1 MRASM
6 AALLGVASMGAATPP
21 PASLDAEGVDA
32 WRRAHIDATGWTLVH
47 ADGAALSYAR
57 AGGPDGLRPD
67 KDGVVKIDV
76 RREYYRPVRLG
87 PQASRSNYQVWL
99 VDCEGRRL
107 KVAAMSFYAQNNMKG
122 SGFRKDGAESSW
134 SVVPEGSQDT
144 PLFDRICAS
153 QAPAR
158 P

>member
-1 MRASM
+1 MRARV
-6 AALLGVASMGAATPP
+6 AALLGVAAMGAATPP
-21 PASLDAEGVDA
+21 PASLDAPGVDA
-32 WRRAHIDATGWTLVH
+32 WRRAHIDAAGWTLMH

-57 AGGPDGLRPD
+57 PADSSLAPD
-67 KDGVVKIDV
+67 KDGVVKVDV

-87 PQASRSNYQVWL
+87 PQTSRSNYQVWL
-99 VDCEGRRL
+99 IDCEGRRL

-134 SVVPEGSQDT
+134 SAVPEGSQDS

>member
-1 MRASM
+1 MRASV
-6 AALLGVASMGAATPP
+6 AALLGAASMGAATPP
-21 PASLDAEGVDA
+21 PASLDAQGVDA
-32 WRRAHIDATGWTLVH
+32 WRRTHIEANGWTLMH

-57 AGGPDGLRPD
+57 ATDGSLAPD
-67 KDGVVKIDV
+67 KDGVLKVDV

-134 SVVPEGSQDT
+134 SAVPEGSQDS

>member
-1 MRASM
+1 MRAVA
-6 AALLGVASMGAATPP
+6 AALLGAASMGAATPP
-21 PASLDAEGVDA
+21 PASLDARGVDA
-32 WRRAHIDATGWTLVH
+32 WRRAHIDAMGWTLMH

-57 AGGPDGLRPD
+57 AADGVLAPD
-67 KDGVVKIDV
+67 KDGVVRIDV

-107 KVAAMSFYAQNNMKG
+107 KVASMSFYAQNNMKG
-122 SGFRKDGAESSW
+122 SGFRKDGSESSW
-134 SVVPEGSQDT
+134 SAVPEGSQDS

-153 QAPAR
+153 HVHAR